1 MINRVLSPGSQQRR
15 PQLGPGPGHLHLL
28 LIELCI
34 QDHLCKATTWG
45 MGSFGILVGAF
56 RFQIPHIFS
65 QIFVQR
71 MNLKSPQSSLDG
83 CGFPSLFV
91 GVGFFP
97 TPTVQVTTLPAFQGV
112 MDRLQEV
119 ISQELNGFPIILA
132 VPKPA
137 VFDLPF
143 TCQTMKH
150 ATTCHHLPKHH
161 PHISSHSRQRPLS
174 TPQRRWDG
182 LAPGKTHMLGAHI
195 QREVGFSKNLKW
207 ATSPPA
213 TKLEF
218 YREPSAITFWKSTH
232 VSSKPLLRKED
243 VLFNFLLLLSF
254 QVPISMELFNIK
266 PFLKNARHSAF
277 VTKISNHWRSIRFHP
292 GTKDLCHTTSGLRKN
307 DIQLLQHAVNSSV
320 VPGLPVLYQMH
331 WSNIIQWQR
340 CH

>member
-1 MINRVLSPGSQQRR
+1 MASQSSWLCQNRRFLTCQKNLPDHETCRNM
-15 PQLGPGPGHLHLL
+15 PPPPETTILIFL
-28 LIELCI
+28 LILVK
-34 QDHLCKATTWG
+34 DHFQHHSAGG
-45 MGSFGILVGAF
+45 MVW
-56 RFQIPHIFS
+56 
-65 QIFVQR
+65 
-71 MNLKSPQSSLDG
+71 PQ
-83 CGFPSLFV
+83 V
-91 GVGFFP
+91 
-97 TPTVQVTTLPAFQGV
+97 
-112 MDRLQEV
+112 
-119 ISQELNGFPIILA
+119 
-132 VPKPA
+132 K
-137 VFDLPF
+137 
-143 TCQTMKH
+143 
-150 ATTCHHLPKHH
+150 
-161 PHISSHSRQRPLS
+161 
-174 TPQRRWDG
+174 
-182 LAPGKTHMLGAHI
+182 HMLGAHI

-331 WSNIIQWQR
+331 
-340 CH
+340 